1 MKLHFPS
8 RLSAA
13 LGLSLALALPAVS
26 ATAATAVTAV
36 TANSPAKS
44 HSQHAAQAVAAPSTP
59 PATAAASNAAYE
71 AANRTMH
78 QGMSAALTG
87 HADYDFV
94 VGMIPHHQ
102 GAIDMAQVVL
112 KYGKDPRVL
121 ALAKDIIQAQEAEI
135 AQMRTWQAEM
145 EKAQPSLKTQS
156 QAAPAGN
163 KGDKGDKGEMG
174 HMEHMAH

>member
-1 MKLHFPS
+1 MKLHFLS

-13 LGLSLALALPAVS
+13 LGLSLALALPAV
-26 ATAATAVTAV
+26 AAEAAT
-36 TANSPAKS
+36 
-44 HSQHAAQAVAAPSTP
+44 APSTP
-59 PATAAASNAAYE
+59 PSTAAASNAAYE